1 MSTLSVYILSVM
13 LLLAGMQAQAVDYR
27 LPDLDG
33 QMQSLEQYRGKW
45 LIVNYWA
52 TWCTT
57 CLKELPDLVSLHN
70 ANRDKDIVVVGI
82 NFESISPDVLR
93 DFVNEQEISYPMLLT
108 QPVPAT
114 PLGRVFALPTTYI
127 IDPDGKLV
135 AGQVGLVRRQDL
147 EAYISQKR
155 LTEDYAVIT
164 AP

>member
-57 CLKELPDLVSLHN
+57 CLKELPDLVSL
-70 ANRDKDIVVVGI
+70 
-82 NFESISPDVLR
+82 
-93 DFVNEQEISYPMLLT
+93 
-108 QPVPAT
+108 
-114 PLGRVFALPTTYI
+114 
-127 IDPDGKLV
+127 
-135 AGQVGLVRRQDL
+135 
-147 EAYISQKR
+147 
-155 LTEDYAVIT
+155 
-164 AP
+164 